1 MHDERIPA
9 IEPAAMARVDRLLA
23 TELGIDVL
31 QLMEVAGLAV
41 ATWARARFLDGD
53 ARDARVVLLTGSGG
67 NGGDALV
74 AARWLCA
81 WGADVSIVLSHA
93 PGALRGAA
101 AHQVRI
107 VQALG
112 LPLTTWS
119 ALDDGATLPAAGLII
134 DGLLGFGLSGAPT
147 GTAARLIATANA
159 HPAPILAIDL
169 PSGLDGCTGTP
180 YSPCIQAASTLTL
193 ALPKTGLYAAAAQP
207 VIGEIT
213 LADIGVP
220 PSIYQ
225 RIGVD
230 VGAIFHRDAFIRVMG
245 DGRRG

>member
-1 MHDERIPA
+1 MREEQIPA
-9 IEPAAMARVDRLLA
+9 IEPAAMSRVDRLLG

-53 ARDARVVLLTGSGG
+53 ARDARILVLAGSGG

-74 AARWLCA
+74 AARLLCA
-81 WGADVSIVLSHA
+81 WGAAVTIVMSHEPVS
-93 PGALRGAA
+93 LRGAA
-101 AHQVRI
+101 AHQARI

-112 LPLTTWS
+112 IPLATWS
-119 ALDDGATLPAAGLII
+119 ALDDGATLPDASFII
-134 DGLLGFGLSGAPT
+134 DGLLGFGLSGAPA
-147 GTAARLIATANA
+147 GAAARLIAAANA

-169 PSGLDGCTGTP
+169 PSGLDGRTGTP
-180 YSPCIQAASTLTL
+180 YTPCIHADSTLTL

-207 VIGEIT
+207 VLGELT

-225 RIGVD
+225 QVGVD
-230 VGAIFHRDAFIRVMG
+230 VGAIFHRSPFLRVMG
-245 DGRRG
+245 DR